1 MRETHG
7 RRGQRY
13 LLCTNERIAA
23 KYLPQPVL
31 TCDVYTSIRVGEGSS
46 LVQARMGYPR
56 AMRLA
61 GRQLL

>member
-31 TCDVYTSIRVGEGSS
+31 TCDGYTSIRVGKG
-46 LVQARMGYPR
+46 
-56 AMRLA
+56 RL
-61 GRQLL
+61 